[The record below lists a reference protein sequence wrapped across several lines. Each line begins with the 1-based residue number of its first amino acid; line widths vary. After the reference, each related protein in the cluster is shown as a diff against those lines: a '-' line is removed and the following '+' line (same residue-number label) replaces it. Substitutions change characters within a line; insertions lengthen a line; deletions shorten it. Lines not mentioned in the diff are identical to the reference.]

1 MKTMELEKLSKNEM
15 LQVKGG
21 EQTTGKWIYING
33 EWIYIEKYDLG
44 EDD

>member
-21 EQTTGKWIYING
+21 EQSTGIWIYING

>member
-21 EQTTGKWIYING
+21 EQSCGEWVYIEG
-33 EWIYIEKYDLG
+33 EWIYIEVYDLG